1 MKPIKEKIEQT
12 YGRGLENFVIGETTI
27 VKIDGENGKLWYR
40 GYDIEELAK
49 YSSYDEVSYL
59 IIHGELPT
67 ASQYKKWVDQIRSWE
82 EPPLESRIVLRSLP
96 GDAHAFMLYRTMLTI
111 AACHMP
117 EGENTRIDA
126 QWRRPSR
133 IFAWSSSLAA
143 ATICHILGQDYEH
156 VIRSDSFSANF
167 LSQSLKRE
175 LTELEAK
182 AFDVCMIVQA
192 EHGCQASTLAA
203 LTVISTGADLGSA
216 VIAGTGA
223 LSGKLHGGAMQQA
236 IINLLD
242 LNSVEEAKEWVSEKL
257 EAGYRFPGFGHRIYK
272 THDPRAKIIE
282 TYAEKLLI
290 NKGEKLLWDKYV
302 TVRDGIESKLGDKG
316 IFVNIFGI
324 TGLVY
329 HALGLPIGSFP
340 IVFALATQSG
350 WMAHCL
356 EYLSEGKM
364 FEPGAIYTG

>member
-1 MKPIKEKIEQT
+1 MKPIREKIEQT
-12 YGRGLENFVIGETTI
+12 YGQGLENLIIGETSI
-27 VKIDGENGKLWYR
+27 AKIDGENGKLWYR
-40 GYDIEELAK
+40 GYDIEDLAE

-67 ASQYKKWVDQIRSWE
+67 PSQYEKWIEQIRSWE

-96 GDAHAFMLYRTMLTI
+96 GDAHAFMLYRTMLSI
-111 AACHMP
+111 ASCHIP

-133 IFAWSSSLAA
+133 LFSWSSSLAA
-143 ATICHILGQDYEH
+143 AAICHILSLQYEPAN
-156 VIRSDSFSANF
+156 RADSYASNF
-167 LSQSLKRE
+167 LSRSLNRD

-182 AFDVCMIVQA
+182 AIDVCMIVQA

-203 LTVISTGADLGSA
+203 ITVISTGADLGSA

-223 LSGKLHGGAMQQA
+223 LSGKLHGGAIQQSF
-236 IINLLD
+236 INLLD
-242 LNSVEEAKEWVSEKL
+242 LDTVEHAKEWVDKKIE
-257 EAGYRFPGFGHRIYK
+257 EGYRFPGFGHRIYK

-282 TYAEKLLI
+282 NYAERLLTE
-290 NKGEKLLWDKYV
+290 KGNKLLWDKYMA
-302 TVRDGIESKLGDKG
+302 VRDRIESQLGKRG
-316 IFVNIFGI
+316 IFVNIFGV

-329 HALGLPIGSFP
+329 HAIRLPIGSFP
-340 IVFALATQSG
+340 IVFALATQCG

-364 FEPGAIYTG
+364 IEPGAIYIG